1 LLLSLKEYPFD
12 KQPMICAH
20 RGDTTH
26 GAHENSLDSIREALT
41 SGAEMIET
49 DVQMTSDGILLC
61 HHDEKLPSGKRI
73 WEVSYDEI
81 RRDYDGNEI
90 PTFESL
96 LEVTAGEIYL
106 NIEMKEYS
114 ARDPKSFIE
123 PLVALVRKYGM
134 HEYSLYS
141 SFRIDY
147 IRGLPWDAVST
158 IIHPTSEYLAF
169 FNSRSA
175 NPVTPPKRVEDMLP
189 SELLGFS
196 NAITYACMLEELVD
210 AKIADI
216 KMRNIHLSVY
226 TITTTDGYD
235 RARAVGAKAV
245 VTDVPHL
252 LREYRDKDF
261 LAKSQS

>member
-1 LLLSLKEYPFD
+1 
-12 KQPMICAH
+12 MICAH
-20 RGDTTH
+20 RGDTTR
-26 GAHENSLDSIREALT
+26 GAQENSLDSVRAALT

-61 HHDEKLPSGKRI
+61 HHDEKLVNGKRI
-73 WEVSYDEI
+73 WEVSYDEL
-81 RRDYDGNEI
+81 RREYDGNEI

-96 LEVTAGEIYL
+96 LEVTAGAVYL

-114 ARDPKSFIE
+114 AREPKSFIE

-147 IRGLPWDAVST
+147 IRALPWDAIST
-158 IIHPTSEYLAF
+158 IIHPTSDYLAF

-175 NPVTPPKRVEDMLP
+175 HPITTPKRVEDMLP
-189 SELLGFS
+189 SELLAFS
-196 NAITYACMLEELVD
+196 NAITYACMLEELDD

-216 KMRNIHLSVY
+216 KTRNIHLSVY

-245 VTDVPHL
+245 VTDVPQV
-252 LREYRDKDF
+252 LRKYRDNH
-261 LAKSQS
+261 

>member
-1 LLLSLKEYPFD
+1 
-12 KQPMICAH
+12 MICAH
-20 RGDTTH
+20 RGDTTR
-26 GAHENSLDSIREALT
+26 GTQENSLDSIHAALT

-61 HHDEKLPSGKRI
+61 NHDEKLPNGKRI
-73 WEVSYDEI
+73 WEVSCDEI

-96 LEVTAGEIYL
+96 LEVTAGVVYL

-147 IRGLPWDAVST
+147 IRALPWDAIST
-158 IIHPTSEYLAF
+158 IIHPTSDYLAF
-169 FNSRSA
+169 FNSRSS
-175 NPVTPPKRVEDMLP
+175 NPITTPKRVEDMLP

-196 NAITYACMLEELVD
+196 NAITYACMLEELNE

-216 KMRNIHLSVY
+216 KTRNIHLSVY

-245 VTDVPHL
+245 VTDVPQV
-252 LREYRDKDF
+252 LRKYRDNH
-261 LAKSQS
+261 

>member
-1 LLLSLKEYPFD
+1 
-12 KQPMICAH
+12 MICAH

-26 GAHENSLDSIREALT
+26 GAQENSLDSIRAALT

-49 DVQMTSDGILLC
+49 DVQMTSDAILLC
-61 HHDEKLPSGKRI
+61 HHDEKLPNGKRI

-81 RRDYDGNEI
+81 RRDYDNNEI

-96 LEVTAGEIYL
+96 LEVTAGAVYL

-114 ARDPKSFIE
+114 AREPKSFIE

-147 IRGLPWDAVST
+147 IRALPWDAIST

-169 FNSRSA
+169 FTSRSA
-175 NPVTPPKRVEDMLP
+175 HPITTPKRVEDMMP
-189 SELLGFS
+189 SELLAFS
-196 NAITYACMLEELVD
+196 NAITYACMLEELD
-210 AKIADI
+210 EAKIADI
-216 KMRNIHLSVY
+216 KTRNIHLSVY

-245 VTDVPHL
+245 VTDVPQV
-252 LREYRDKDF
+252 LRKYRDHH
-261 LAKSQS
+261 

>member
-1 LLLSLKEYPFD
+1 
-12 KQPMICAH
+12 MICAH

-49 DVQMTSDGILLC
+49 DVQMTADSILIC
-61 HHDEKLPSGKRI
+61 HHDEKLPNGKRI
-73 WEVSYDEI
+73 WEVSYDEL
-81 RRDYDGNEI
+81 RRNYDANEI

-114 ARDPKSFIE
+114 ARDPKSYTE

-147 IRGLPWDAVST
+147 IRALPWDAVST

-175 NPVTPPKRVEDMLP
+175 NPIAPPKRVEDMLP

-196 NAITYACMLEELVD
+196 SAITYACMLEELNE

-216 KMRNIHLSVY
+216 KTRNIHLSVY
-226 TITTTDGYD
+226 TISDTAGYEE
-235 RARAVGAKAV
+235 ARSKGAKAV
-245 VTDVPHL
+245 VTDVPHML
-252 LREYRDKDF
+252 KEYRDGR
-261 LAKSQS
+261 